1 MPRTIVP
8 PQPVPGMRGLEA
20 GQGVTPGESFPEK
33 LVKYIPAEVVAFL
46 VPYAAFVGMERRVL
60 LIVGFVAG
68 AIATFI
74 YLWASGSKL
83 PKEQRPRPY
92 FYVLAEVA
100 YIVWAICVPPSLVAL
115 VGFDAITAGALF
127 LLTVFLVP
135 ALDTFFERVF
145 TGQSKPEPGPVQ
157 PS

>member
-1 MPRTIVP
+1 
-8 PQPVPGMRGLEA
+8 MRGLEA
-20 GQGVTPGESFPEK
+20 TQELAPGESFPEK
-33 LVKYIPAEVVAFL
+33 LVKYIPGEVVAFL
-46 VPYAAFVGMERRVL
+46 VPYAAFVGLERRTL
-60 LIVGFVAG
+60 LIAGLAAG

-74 YLWASGSKL
+74 YLWASANRL

-127 LLTVFLVP
+127 LLMVFLVP
-135 ALDTFFERVF
+135 ALDTLFERVF
-145 TGQSKPEPGPVQ
+145 TGQATPDSQ
-157 PS
+157 PSG